1 MVSFNYMMTERLNI
15 SYASNA
21 FNGEK
26 RFRIVDKFRSINT
39 LFKKFGATN
48 RYLIIVY
55 RDYSR
60 HKTCSLYQY
69 MSLGLIATYIN
80 NWILYR
86 N

>member
-26 RFRIVDKFRSINT
+26 RFRIVDKFRSIDT
-39 LFKKFGATN
+39 LLKKLERQTGIWWSFTET
-48 RYLIIVY
+48 IHDI
-55 RDYSR
+55 
-60 HKTCSLYQY
+60 KLYQY
-69 MSLGLIATYIN
+69 MSLGLISTYIN
-80 NWILYR
+80 NWISYR

>member
-1 MVSFNYMMTERLNI
+1 MVPFNYMMTERLNM

-26 RFRIVDKFRSINT
+26 CFRIVDRSIDT
-39 LFKKFGATN
+39 LFKNLEPQTGIWLSFTETIHDIK
-48 RYLIIVY
+48 
-55 RDYSR
+55 
-60 HKTCSLYQY
+60 LYQY
-69 MSLGLIATYIN
+69 MSLGLISTYIN

>member
-1 MVSFNYMMTERLNI
+1 MMVPFNYMMTERLNM

-26 RFRIVDKFRSINT
+26 CFRIVDRSIDT
-39 LFKKFGATN
+39 LFGATN

-60 HKTCSLYQY
+60 HKTLSIYVPWVDIHIY
-69 MSLGLIATYIN
+69 K
-80 NWILYR
+80 
-86 N
+86 